1 MINKPLNIAI
11 VAGGDSSENE
21 ISLKSAENILSSLDS
36 SRYDARIVEISGLDW
51 KVREPGGTFWPI
63 DRHDFSWKP
72 NGQARRFDAVI
83 NSIHGRPGEN
93 GVLPA
98 YFELIGM
105 PYTGCRSFCSSLTFS
120 KYHCNQ
126 FLRQSGVRV
135 ADSLLIRQ
143 GQLVEAD
150 KIIAQI
156 HLPCFVK
163 PNNGGSSCG
172 TTRVTQL
179 DELMPALERAFLED
193 REVIIEGYLS
203 GTEVTCG
210 LFKTGTECHVFPVTE
225 IVSKNSFFD
234 YEAKYTAGMSD
245 EITPARISAET
256 ARSVQDLS
264 SFIYDVLDC
273 RGVVRMDYILV
284 EGEPWFL
291 EVNTVPGMSVHSIVP
306 KQAAIAG
313 FSLDKL
319 FSILITDAMTR

>member
-1 MINKPLNIAI
+1 MIDKRLNIAI

-21 ISLKSAENILSSLDS
+21 ISLKSAENILASLDL
-36 SRYDARIVEISGLDW
+36 SRYEARIVEISGLEWRVMEAD
-51 KVREPGGTFWPI
+51 GGFWPI
-63 DRHDFSWKP
+63 DRHDFTWKP
-72 NGQARRFDAVI
+72 NGVTRRFDAVI

-126 FLRQSGVRV
+126 FLRQLGVRV

-143 GQLVEAD
+143 GQAVDAE
-150 KIIAQI
+150 KIIDLI

-172 TTRVTQL
+172 TSRVTQP
-179 DELMPALERAFLED
+179 DEMMPALDRAFQED
-193 REVIIEGYLS
+193 REVIVEGYLS

-210 LFKTGTECHVFPVTE
+210 LFKTGTDCQVFPITE

-245 EITPARISAET
+245 EITPARIPTET

-284 EGEPWFL
+284 EGQPWFL
-291 EVNTVPGMSVHSIVP
+291 EVNTVPGMSVHSIIP
-306 KQAAIAG
+306 KQASIAG